1 MGSLGDRSKMN
12 RLDHKQGEDSI
23 HVGRVEHS
31 LKEDSDEITIG
42 GGSNP
47 VQTPT
52 MMIVHQ
58 DRLDEEVTEKSLK
71 NYFIDQC
78 KSFLLTSP
86 VTDDSMISNEEYT
99 DFLVDF
105 CIKQGVCSPDYTTTF
120 ESLDMFL
127 ELEFLWAECDRS
139 TLPESVN
146 TKCMDDFMASA
157 AEEGGDFGFIMTDDN
172 SDEIETKIEDLCI
185 NVWPHSKQFHGGTK
199 APTFGPSNVPSL
211 VPSPVP
217 PSLITKPSSTSSEE
231 DPISNRDISSTRN
244 LDSVAI
250 ATISAAGV
258 ILMLCFAVAF
268 SRSRRDDRDK
278 DNAIGS
284 RAISNEDEYETLEGQ
299 PLSRQLS
306 DDSDDELT
314 NVLAES
320 DSDGDGDDPGDIDA
334 TVNSGTD
341 VDAYAPLVDLMS
353 TDSEDPEAKSIN
365 VSETTSID
373 GPGIQS
379 VNESEIISIDDSETR
394 SIDDPDKKST
404 DSPENYDSIMKRLD
418 LALDDGD
425 WGAVASIA
433 GDISLHDDSSS
444 AHSRSVHSGSTSKK
458 SSENEDIT
466 TDERIDRI
474 NKLIAEGDWLAVG
487 STAAAYEEEQSDAES
502 MQDKESEPKDE
513 KRSTLL
519 DFLTWSR
526 PSSRQSK
533 KNQDDEDQEQSQE
546 SESNHSLGDLEDTEG
561 DDKQRSIRIRAS
573 RVLYEADNSIKKN
586 SQLNA
591 DTNHADN
598 NNDEEE
604 KIIPEVSALSDG
616 SNSSGSLDLLA
627 EVRKKST
634 DEMSLDNDLDK
645 AIEQGDW
652 SAFED
657 HANAMMDAMNKGLED
672 SDYDPS
678 DYDTDSAYSD
688 AKQSIASNSTGINDE
703 RIASLEK
710 LIENDDWQGI
720 VTPIHNEGESTTVDY
735 ASQGDENGRSAGT
748 VSSGNS
754 SLMKGPEEILDDSS
768 KDDYLSTTD
777 IESETLKSTDA
788 R

>member
-1 MGSLGDRSKMN
+1 MG
-12 RLDHKQGEDSI
+12 
-23 HVGRVEHS
+23 
-31 LKEDSDEITIG
+31 
-42 GGSNP
+42 
-47 VQTPT
+47 
-52 MMIVHQ
+52 
-58 DRLDEEVTEKSLK
+58 
-71 NYFIDQC
+71 
-78 KSFLLTSP
+78 
-86 VTDDSMISNEEYT
+86 
-99 DFLVDF
+99 
-105 CIKQGVCSPDYTTTF
+105 
-120 ESLDMFL
+120 
-127 ELEFLWAECDRS
+127 
-139 TLPESVN
+139 
-146 TKCMDDFMASA
+146 
-157 AEEGGDFGFIMTDDN
+157 
-172 SDEIETKIEDLCI
+172 
-185 NVWPHSKQFHGGTK
+185 
-199 APTFGPSNVPSL
+199 
-211 VPSPVP
+211 
-217 PSLITKPSSTSSEE
+217 
-231 DPISNRDISSTRN
+231 
-244 LDSVAI
+244 
-250 ATISAAGV
+250 
-258 ILMLCFAVAF
+258 
-268 SRSRRDDRDK
+268 
-278 DNAIGS
+278 
-284 RAISNEDEYETLEGQ
+284 
-299 PLSRQLS
+299 
-306 DDSDDELT
+306 
-314 NVLAES
+314 
-320 DSDGDGDDPGDIDA
+320 
-334 TVNSGTD
+334 
-341 VDAYAPLVDLMS
+341 MS

-373 GPGIQS
+373 GPGLQS

-487 STAAAYEEEQSDAES
+487 STAAAYEEDQSDAES

-533 KNQDDEDQEQSQE
+533 KNQDDKDQEQSQE

-561 DDKQRSIRIRAS
+561 DGKQRSIRIRAS

-591 DTNHADN
+591 DTN
-598 NNDEEE
+598 NDEE

-627 EVRKKST
+627 EVRKKPT

>member
-1 MGSLGDRSKMN
+1 MN
-12 RLDHKQGEDSI
+12 RLDHKQEEGSI
-23 HVGRVEHS
+23 HVGRGEHS
-31 LKEDSDEITIG
+31 LMEDSDEITNG

-47 VQTPT
+47 AQTPT
-52 MMIVHQ
+52 IMIVHQ
-58 DRLDEEVTEKSLK
+58 DRLDEEVMEKSLK

-120 ESLDMFL
+120 ENLDMFL

-146 TKCMDDFMASA
+146 EKCMDDFMASA
-157 AEEGGDFGFIMTDDN
+157 AEEGGDFGFLMTDDN

-185 NVWPHSKQFHGGTK
+185 NVWPHAKQFHGGTK
-199 APTFGPSNVPSL
+199 APTFGPSNVPSF
-211 VPSPVP
+211 VPSPTP

-231 DPISNRDISSTRN
+231 DPVSNRGISSTRN

-278 DNAIGS
+278 DNPIGS

-306 DDSDDELT
+306 DDSDDELI

-341 VDAYAPLVDLMS
+341 VGAYVPLVDLMS

-365 VSETTSID
+365 GPESTSID
-373 GPGIQS
+373 DPGIKS
-379 VNESEIISIDDSETR
+379 VNESEIISIDDSETK
-394 SIDDPDKKST
+394 SIDGPDKKST

-433 GDISLHDDSSS
+433 GDISMHDDSSSS

-487 STAAAYEEEQSDAES
+487 STAAAYEEEQSDTES
-502 MQDKESEPKDE
+502 KQDKEPEEPKDE

-533 KNQDDEDQEQSQE
+533 KNQDDRDQEASQE

-573 RVLYEADNSIKKN
+573 RVLYEADHSIKKN

-591 DTNHADN
+591 DTKHDN
-598 NNDEEE
+598 NNSDEE

-627 EVRKKST
+627 EIKKKPT

-657 HANAMMDAMNKGLED
+657 HANAMMDAMNKDLED
-672 SDYDPS
+672 SEYDPS

-710 LIENDDWQGI
+710 LIENDDWLGI

-777 IESETLKSTDA
+777 IESETLKSADA

>member
-1 MGSLGDRSKMN
+1 MN
-12 RLDHKQGEDSI
+12 RLGNKQVEDSI
-23 HVGRVEHS
+23 RVGRIEHS
-31 LKEDSDEITIG
+31 LKEDSDEMTNG
-42 GGSNP
+42 GGSNQ

-52 MMIVHQ
+52 TMIVHQ
-58 DRLDEEVTEKSLK
+58 DRLLDEEVTEKSLK

-78 KSFLLTSP
+78 KSYLLTSP

-105 CIKQGVCSPDYTTTF
+105 CIRQGVCSPDYTTTF
-120 ESLDMFL
+120 EALDMWL
-127 ELEFLWAECDRS
+127 ELEFLWTECEE
-139 TLPESVN
+139 TLPQSVN
-146 TKCMDDFMASA
+146 EKCINDFMASA
-157 AEEGGDFGFIMTDDN
+157 AEEGGDFGFIITDDN
-172 SDEIETKIEDLCI
+172 SDEIEAKIEHLCI
-185 NVWPHSKQFHGGTK
+185 DIWPHAKMFHGGTK
-199 APTFGPSNVPSL
+199 APTSGPSNIPSF
-211 VPSPVP
+211 VPSPTP
-217 PSLITKPSSTSSEE
+217 PSLISKPSSTSSEE
-231 DPISNRDISSTRN
+231 DPISNRGISSIRN

-250 ATISAAGV
+250 ITISAAGV

-284 RAISNEDEYETLEGQ
+284 RGISNEDEYETLEGQ
-299 PLSRQLS
+299 PLSRQMS
-306 DDSDDELT
+306 VDSDDEFNT
-314 NVLAES
+314 LAE
-320 DSDGDGDDPGDIDA
+320 SDGDGDDPKDIDA

-341 VDAYAPLVDLMS
+341 VDAYVPLVDLMS

-365 VSETTSID
+365 GSETTSID
-373 GPGIQS
+373 GPDIQS
-379 VNESEIISIDDSETR
+379 VNESELISIDDT
-394 SIDDPDKKST
+394 DKKST

-433 GDISLHDDSSS
+433 GDISLHDDSS
-444 AHSRSVHSGSTSKK
+444 HSRSVHSGSTSKK
-458 SSENEDIT
+458 SSDNEYMA
-466 TDERIDRI
+466 TDERIDQI

-502 MQDKESEPKDE
+502 TKQDKESKPKHE
-513 KRSTLL
+513 KRSGLL
-519 DFLTWSR
+519 DFLTWPR

-533 KNQDDEDQEQSQE
+533 NNQDDKDQEASQE
-546 SESNHSLGDLEDTEG
+546 SESTHSLGDLEDTEG
-561 DDKQRSIRIRAS
+561 DDKQRSIRIQAS

-586 SQLNA
+586 SQSDA
-591 DTNHADN
+591 DTNTKHDSN
-598 NNDEEE
+598 NKNEE
-604 KIIPEVSALSDG
+604 KAIPGVSALSDG
-616 SNSSGSLDLLA
+616 SNSSGSLELLA
-627 EVRKKST
+627 EVRKKPT

-672 SDYDPS
+672 SDSNYDPS
-678 DYDTDSAYSD
+678 DYDTESAFSD
-688 AKQSIASNSTGINDE
+688 AKQSIASNSTGISDE

-720 VTPIHNEGESTTVDY
+720 VTPIHNEGELTNVDVDF
-735 ASQGDENGRSAGT
+735 ASQGDENGRSAGS

-777 IESETLKSTDA
+777 IESETQKSTDA